1 MLNIPSI
8 DQENGCFIYRLD
20 MLKTYQRE
28 TKLFDFPRD
37 SSMESLKI

>member
-37 SSMESLKI
+37 TSMESLKI